1 MWSQGPNFSKKINPA
16 LCTMGNTFFF
26 FVAKMQNFAPKKIIV
41 CELSSFK
48 RKRVQVSRRNKP
60 FTSKPMP

>member
-1 MWSQGPNFSKKINPA
+1 
-16 LCTMGNTFFF
+16 MGNTFFF

-41 CELSSFK
+41 YELSSFK